1 MRCRETADETFKEM
15 RFETMKKRLLSLLLC
30 ALMVV
35 STVPVTP
42 LTDFVRVEASAA
54 DIATLQA
61 IFNKVPPRDEWDK
74 YIDTSAL
81 EIAYDYAITILESP
95 DAIPQERIDSCAAN
109 LQKALDNLKLHTQ
122 GITLNKTE
130 HTAAVGQIFTLRAI
144 LDPTDAAD
152 PVEWKSSDSN
162 AASVTKEGIVTV
174 NKYSKNKITLTAT
187 SNGHSASCILTV
199 LNPLGGVKISK
210 NTAELFAGKTL
221 KLTAEAYGKDAQH
234 IPTGDVFYTWST
246 DNEAVASVTDTG
258 SVTAIAP
265 GSCNIT
271 VTATD
276 NTNIYT
282 AKCKIT
288 VNELIPVTSLQP
300 ITVTTSGSL
309 VMTAGES
316 TTFRVTVLPSNA
328 SIKDLTWKS
337 ADTSI
342 ATVSDAECSA
352 SGIASVKIKAVKEGK
367 VKITY
372 TTTDGSKISGS
383 FTVDV
388 RPLISSIALSPT
400 SKVISV
406 DSVGEKFTVTIKP
419 ENAGNQVLS
428 WSSDNPD
435 VCEVNYNGTLVPHK
449 AGTCNISAATS
460 DGSNIV
466 VTGKVRVAEKAA
478 SVVISRGTLTLNT
491 KDTHTL
497 SATVTTLD
505 GFSYTDVQWSSSDTS
520 VATVNQSGVVTA
532 KRPGSAAIKATA
544 LDGTGKNAVCI
555 VTVNQPVE
563 GVTLPATR
571 TIYVGKY
578 TTLTPTFIPDYAT
591 NQKVTWKTSDK
602 NIATVDTEGKVTGIK
617 EGTATITV
625 TTADGGYT
633 ASCTVTVMVQT
644 TGVTL
649 NRTEATLNKGDSL
662 TLVPTV
668 LPSNASNKEVTW
680 KSSNT
685 AVATVDEKG
694 VVTAVAGGSCTI
706 TVTTKNSSK
715 TATCKITVIEKAT
728 GVSLSKTK
736 LSLYKG
742 QEYTLT
748 ATVLPKT
755 ATNKAVTWKSNDTSI
770 VRVSSSGVLT
780 AVGIGTATVTVKTA
794 DGGYEAYCDIT
805 VVKKVPV
812 TGLTLDVTAKSINV
826 DEYFT
831 FMATIAPSNASERG
845 LTWKSSSTKIV
856 TVDKN
861 GRMKGVAP
869 GTAII
874 TATTVDGGYQAQCKV
889 TVIQPV
895 TGVRI
900 NASSVTLALGKSK
913 TLVANVFPSD
923 ATNKSVKWSSSDS
936 KVVSITSKGVAT
948 AKAAGTATITV
959 ITVDGGFTSNCSFTV
974 YVPVTGVKISATK
987 VELPKGETRL
997 ITASVLP
1004 ASASN
1009 QGITW
1014 KSSNTSIATVNE
1026 AGQITAR
1033 SKGTCNITATSKD
1046 GGYSATCVVTVLQ
1059 LASSVKLNY
1068 SSITLDVGKTKTL
1081 TATLTPSTVTYKT
1094 VKWKSS
1100 NTKVAK
1106 VSSKGVITAVKAG
1119 TATITCTSKDGNAKT
1134 TCKITVT
1141 QPATGITLSKTKLSV
1156 REGKLAAI
1164 TATVKPADTTNSKVT
1179 WTSSDKKVATVDSSG
1194 VVKGIKKG
1202 TATITAKTVSGG
1214 KTATCK
1220 VTVIKSVT
1228 GVSLN
1233 KTSMTINVGSKSVIT
1248 PTIKPSSA
1256 STKTVTWS
1264 SSNYDIADVT
1274 KDGQV
1279 IAKAPGYAKITA
1291 KTKDGGYKA
1300 YCEVLVIQPVK
1311 SVKLKKTTLHLEA
1324 GEKYT
1329 LKPTISPSNASNK
1342 NVKWT
1347 SSDKKVAKVSSSGV
1361 VTGLK
1366 SGTATIT
1373 VKTVNGGFTA
1383 KCTVKVVKK
1392 VTGITLNKTSAKLYL
1407 DGKLTLKATV
1417 APSDATV
1424 KNVTWKSSNTKVAK
1438 VSSKGVVTPVAPGN
1452 VTISC
1457 KTEDGGFTAKCT
1469 VAVKREVTKIT
1480 LNKSSVSVSAGKT
1493 VTLKPTLSP
1502 SNATDKTVT
1511 WKSSNTKIAKVSS
1524 KGVITGVGRGTATIT
1539 ATTENGLSKTCKVT
1553 VSQPVT
1559 GVDISK
1565 NIATVY
1571 AGEKL
1576 TLSSTVFPTNA
1587 NNQSV
1592 TYQSA
1597 NTSVA
1602 KVSSSGVVTGI
1613 KAGTT
1618 KITVKTVDGGFTA
1631 TCELTVLQ
1639 HVTSISFEQSALSIR
1654 KGDEAQLKVN
1664 VSPADATDKTYT
1676 FTSSDPET
1684 VFVTATGNV
1693 IAKMGGEATVT
1704 VKSNENNKTAVC
1716 RITVIEPVTAV
1727 ALDKEEHTLFVGENI
1742 TLGVIVS
1749 PSDANNKTVKW
1760 TSSDPSVVTVSST
1773 GVVKAMKSGTAT
1785 VTVTTN
1791 DGGYTDCCTFTCLQ
1805 KPESVVLDYASATV
1819 NTGETLTL
1827 TATVL
1832 PEDSYNKE
1840 ITWESDNVNIATVE
1854 DGVVTAINP
1863 GKANITVTTVEGG
1876 KTAVCEITVHQP
1888 VQKVD
1893 LDKTEIT
1900 LNKGETAD
1908 LTATVYPSNAS
1919 NQNVSWQTSDE
1930 TVAVVTDGK
1939 VEAVGKGTAYITV
1952 KTEDGDFA
1960 AVCLVTVR
1968 QRPEAIE
1975 FSAEEYTVATKEE
1988 VQLVWTV
1995 LPENTNDK
2003 TVTFTSDDK
2012 EIATV
2017 NDTGL
2022 VTGIKAGTANIIATA
2037 NDGGI
2042 VGTVPVT
2049 VIQKAEG
2056 ITVIGEETTV
2066 WVGENASF
2074 SAVVTPADTTD
2085 KSVVWSSSD
2094 EKIATVD
2101 ADGKITAL
2109 KAGSC
2114 DIIASSVYGTAEGR
2128 ITVTV
2133 LQQIEGIELS
2143 RTDKAMKI
2151 DESFSLTATV
2161 LPADAYDHSARWES
2175 SDSETV
2181 SVDSQGVVTAHKLGT
2196 ATITAYSADEN
2207 IKAVCEVRVIKL
2219 IDSITFTENAI
2230 NMEKGE
2236 TATLIPVILPED
2248 ATEKQ
2253 LTWTSSDSETVS
2265 VDENGK
2271 VTGLKGGVATV
2282 RATTTTDGVYA
2293 ECVVTVDV
2301 KSTEIALD
2309 KTEVI
2314 LYCDETAEL
2323 KATFTPDDATNK
2335 NIKWTSS
2342 AEEIAAVENG
2352 VITGIA
2358 PGEAV
2363 ITAEAEDTGVKAT
2376 CTVTVKKHVSSVELE
2391 IEDITLEKGE
2401 EKTLAATVL
2410 PENATDKSL
2419 IWETENDKIVSVE
2432 DGKITAQGVGTAKIT
2447 VKTVDGGFMDSCM
2460 VTVIQKPTEIILS
2473 ETAITLVEED
2483 TAELTVEFLPED
2495 VTEKEIIWSS
2505 SNDEI
2510 ATVDQNGKITAV
2522 SKGEAE
2528 ITARSKANEE
2538 VFAKCLVTVTRAV
2551 KGIDMAQ
2558 SRYTTYKGREL
2569 PLEVTFTPADATNQA
2584 LTWETSDKYVA
2595 TVIDGVVYAK
2605 NEGTAIITAHSV
2617 DGGYVAYCVVTVLI
2631 GIDSVEF
2638 AETEMML
2645 NKNESADIEVTILPD
2660 DATIKNLIW
2669 KSDDE
2674 SIVNV
2679 KNGTV
2684 TAGNKSGKTTVT
2696 ATAPDNENAFAKCE
2710 ITVKEPVTDV
2720 NLNENKLELRKE
2732 ETYQL
2737 SAIITPNNATI
2748 KDVNWKST
2756 DEKVATV
2763 DEAGK
2768 VTAISEGTAKIVC
2781 TSADSGKTVICEVK
2795 VLREILELTVTLPA
2809 LSLRKG
2815 ASLPLNL
2822 SALPEKHDEKF
2833 SFASSNEDVLAVS
2846 EIGIVTGKGPGT
2858 ATVTVISSVSGTK
2871 ATCEITVIQGVESVS
2886 FNSDTTE
2893 AYTGLSH
2900 KLSYT
2905 VSPAD
2910 ATDKT
2915 VRWISSDES
2924 IATVDEN
2931 GLITYHSAGEV
2942 VITVQSVESEVYAQC
2957 TVTVKQSPEEIYINP
2972 GSVELRVGKD
2982 IQLEAEILPDV
2993 SFDKSVTW
3001 STDNKEVATVDENGK
3016 VTAVSAGTA
3025 TITART
3031 FNGIEAY
3038 CTVTVK

>member
-1 MRCRETADETFKEM
+1 MRTRLCKEM

-42 LTDFVRVEASAA
+42 LVDLVSVEASAA

-61 IFNKVPPRDEWDK
+61 VYEKVPPRDEWDK

-95 DAIPQERIDSCAAN
+95 NGIPQDRIDSCAAN

-130 HTAAVGQIFTLRAI
+130 HTAAVGQTFTLRAI

-152 PVEWKSSDSN
+152 PVEWKSSDST

-187 SNGHSASCILTV
+187 SNGHSASCILTI
-199 LNPLGGVKISK
+199 LNPLGGVKLSK
-210 NTAELFAGKTL
+210 STAELFSGKTL

-246 DNEAVASVTDTG
+246 DNEAVATVTDTG
-258 SVTAIAP
+258 SVTAVAP

-276 NTNIYT
+276 NTNVYT

-288 VNELIPVTSLQP
+288 VNELIPVNSLQP

-309 VMTAGES
+309 VMTAGEI

-337 ADTSI
+337 ADSSI

-352 SGIASVKIKAVKEGK
+352 SGIASVKIKAIKEGK

-383 FTVDV
+383 LTVDV
-388 RPLISSIALSPT
+388 RPLISSLALSPT

-505 GFSYTDVQWSSSDTS
+505 GYSYTDVQWSSSDTS

-532 KRPGSAAIKATA
+532 KYPGSAVIKATA

-563 GVTLPATR
+563 GVSLPASR

-578 TTLTPTFIPDYAT
+578 TTLTPTFTPDYAT
-591 NQKVTWKTSDK
+591 NQKVSWKSSDSTV
-602 NIATVDTEGKVTGIK
+602 ASVDTEGKVTGKK

-633 ASCTVTVMVQT
+633 ASCTVKVMIQT

-649 NRTEATLNKGDSL
+649 NRTEAKLNKGDEL

-694 VVTAVAGGSCTI
+694 VVTAVAGGTCTI

-715 TATCKITVIEKAT
+715 TATCAITVIEKVS
-728 GVSLSKTK
+728 GVTLSKTK

-742 QEYTLT
+742 QEYSLS

-755 ATNKAVTWKSNDTSI
+755 ATNKAVTWKSSDTSI
-770 VRVSSSGVLT
+770 VRVSSSGLLT
-780 AVGIGTATVTVKTA
+780 AVGTGTATVTVKTS

-831 FMATIAPSNASERG
+831 FMATIAPSNASEKG

-936 KVVSITSKGVAT
+936 KVVSVTSKGVVT
-948 AKAAGTATITV
+948 AKAAGTATVTV
-959 ITVDGGFTSNCSFTV
+959 TTVDGGFTSNCGFTV

-1004 ASASN
+1004 AGASN

-1014 KSSNTSIATVNE
+1014 KSSNTSIATINE

-1033 SKGTCNITATSKD
+1033 SKGTCNIIATSKD

-1068 SSITLDVGKTKTL
+1068 SSITLDVGKTKAL

-1094 VKWKSS
+1094 VNWKSS
-1100 NTKVAK
+1100 NKNVAK
-1106 VSSKGVITAVKAG
+1106 VSSKGVVTAVKAG

-1141 QPATGITLSKTKLSV
+1141 QPATGITLSKSKLSV

-1179 WTSSDKKVATVDSSG
+1179 WTSSNTKVATVDSSG

-1202 TATITAKTVSGG
+1202 TATITAKTVTGNKS
-1214 KTATCK
+1214 ATCK

-1228 GVSLN
+1228 GISLN

-1291 KTKDGGYKA
+1291 KTKDGGFKA
-1300 YCEVLVIQPVK
+1300 SCEVLVIQPVK
-1311 SVKLKKTTLHLEA
+1311 GVKLNKSTLLVEA

-1329 LKPTISPSNASNK
+1329 LKATVSPSNASNK

-1347 SSDKKVAKVSSSGV
+1347 SSDSKVAKVSSSGV

-1373 VKTVNGGFTA
+1373 VKTVSGGFTA

-1392 VTGITLNKTSAKLYL
+1392 VTGITLNKTNAKLYL

-1452 VTISC
+1452 VTITC

-1493 VTLKPTLSP
+1493 VTVTPTLSP

-1511 WKSSNTKIAKVSS
+1511 WKSSNTKIATVSS
-1524 KGVITGVGRGTATIT
+1524 KGVITGVARGTATIT

-1565 NIATVY
+1565 NTATVY

-1576 TLSSTVFPTNA
+1576 TLSSTVFPSNA
-1587 NNQSV
+1587 NNQAV
-1592 TYQSA
+1592 TYQSD

-1602 KVSSSGVVTGI
+1602 KVSTEGVVTGV

-1639 HVTSISFEQSALSIR
+1639 HVTSIAFDKSALSIR
-1654 KGDEAQLKVN
+1654 KGDEAQLN
-1664 VSPADATDKTYT
+1664 VSVYPADATDKTYT
-1676 FTSSDPET
+1676 FLSSDPET

-1704 VKSNENNKTAVC
+1704 VKSSENNKTAVC

-1727 ALDKEEHTLFVGENI
+1727 ALDKEEHTMFVGEDI

-1760 TSSDPSVVTVSST
+1760 TSSDPAVVTVSST
-1773 GVVKAMKSGTAT
+1773 GVVKAMKAGTAT

-1791 DGGYTDCCTFTCLQ
+1791 DGGYTDSCAFTCLQ
-1805 KPESVVLDYASATV
+1805 KPESVVLDYTSATV
-1819 NTGETLTL
+1819 NTGETLAL

-1840 ITWESDNVNIATVE
+1840 VTWESDNENIATVE

-1876 KTAVCEITVHQP
+1876 KTALCEITVHQP

-1908 LTATVYPSNAS
+1908 LAATVYPSNAS

-1930 TVAVVTDGK
+1930 TVAIVTDGK
-1939 VEAVGKGTAYITV
+1939 IGAVGKGTAYISV
-1952 KTEDGDFA
+1952 KTEDGGFT

-1975 FSAEEYTVATKEE
+1975 FSAEEYTVATKET

-1995 LPENTNDK
+1995 LPENSNDK
-2003 TVTFTSDDK
+2003 AVTFSSDNT

-2022 VTGIKAGTANIIATA
+2022 VTGVKAGTVNITATA
-2037 NDGGI
+2037 TDGGI

-2049 VIQKAEG
+2049 VIQKAEE

-2066 WVGENASF
+2066 WVGENTSF

-2094 EKIATVD
+2094 EEIATVD
-2101 ADGKITAL
+2101 TEGTITAL

-2133 LQQIEGIELS
+2133 IQQIQGIELS

-2151 DESFSLTATV
+2151 GESFSLTATV
-2161 LPADAYDHSARWES
+2161 LPADAYDHSVSWES

-2181 SVDSQGVVTAHKLGT
+2181 SVENGFITAHKLGT
-2196 ATITAYSADEN
+2196 ATITAYSADKD
-2207 IKAVCEVRVIKL
+2207 IKAVCEIRVIKL

-2230 NMEKGE
+2230 NIEKGE
-2236 TATLIPVILPED
+2236 TAALVPVILPED

-2253 LTWTSSDSETVS
+2253 LTWTSSDNETVS

-2323 KATFTPDDATNK
+2323 KAEFTPDDVTNK

-2342 AEEIAAVENG
+2342 ADEIAKVEDG
-2352 VITGIA
+2352 VITGVA

-2391 IEDITLEKGE
+2391 IEDITLEKGQTE
-2401 EKTLAATVL
+2401 NLTAVVL

-2419 IWETENDKIVSVE
+2419 TWETENDKIVSVE
-2432 DGKITAQGVGTAKIT
+2432 DGKITAVAVGTAKIT
-2447 VKTVDGGFMDSCM
+2447 VKTVDGGFLDSCT

-2473 ETAITLVEED
+2473 ETEITLVEED

-2505 SNDEI
+2505 SADEI
-2510 ATVDQNGKITAV
+2510 ATVDENGKITAV

-2528 ITARSKANEE
+2528 IIAKSKANEE

-2551 KGIDMAQ
+2551 KDIDIAQ

-2569 PLEVTFTPADATNQA
+2569 PLEVTFTPVDATNQA
-2584 LTWETSDKYVA
+2584 LIWETSDKSVA

-2617 DGGYVAYCVVTVLI
+2617 DGGYVAYCVVNVLI

-2638 AETEMML
+2638 ARTEIML
-2645 NKNESADIEVTILPD
+2645 GKNESTDIEVIILPD

-2674 SIVNV
+2674 SIVTV

-2684 TAGNKSGKTTVT
+2684 TAGNKAGKTTVT

-2720 NLNENKLELRKE
+2720 NLNETELELRKNDI
-2732 ETYQL
+2732 YQL

-2748 KDVNWKST
+2748 KDVAWKST

-2763 DEAGK
+2763 DETGK

-2781 TSADSGKTVICEVK
+2781 TSLDSGKAVICEVK
-2795 VLREILELTVTLPA
+2795 VLREIRELTVSLPA

-2815 ASLPLNL
+2815 ASLPLAVTA
-2822 SALPEKHDEKF
+2822 SPENHDEKF
-2833 SFASSNEDVLAVS
+2833 SFASSNDDVFTVN
-2846 EIGIVTGKGPGT
+2846 EEGVVTGKGPGT

-2886 FNSDTTE
+2886 FTVGETAE

-2915 VRWISSDES
+2915 VKWISSNES
-2924 IATVDEN
+2924 IATIDEN

-2982 IQLEAEILPDV
+2982 IQLEAEILPGTA
-2993 SFDKSVTW
+2993 FDKSVTW